1 MQGTSLHDYTE
12 SCPLLTPSRFSL
24 RMATIHIYNRGV
36 EKRIIYKDTQDYG
49 VFLRYLK
56 DYLSPPPDLKD
67 LKTIINVQGTSFK
80 GVSRQPKNYH
90 QKIVLIAYCL
100 MPNHFHLLLQQQE
113 NRVLENF
120 MRSLITRYCIYFN
133 KKYDRVGPLFQGIY
147 KAVLITEDS
156 HLLHLSRYIHLNPSE
171 FTKSLINAYSSYPD
185 YLKLRNTVW
194 LNPNPVM
201 KFFENKVIPEIKKFN
216 KYKDFVEKYRK
227 DSTQT
232 LRKLI
237 LE

>member
-1 MQGTSLHDYTE
+1 MVGDV
-12 SCPLLTPSRFSL
+12 
-24 RMATIHIYNRGV
+24 AHICNRGV
-36 EKRIIYKDTQDYG
+36 DKRKIFNDKEDYRRFRDNLFLLNNVNGKIRTKYKNI
-49 VFLRYLK
+49 FSINANL
-56 DYLSPPPDLKD
+56 PDRNKLVE
-67 LKTIINVQGTSFK
+67 IFK
-80 GVSRQPKNYH
+80 WS
-90 QKIVLIAYCL
+90 LL
-100 MPNHFHLLLQQQE
+100 PNHFHLLLQQKE